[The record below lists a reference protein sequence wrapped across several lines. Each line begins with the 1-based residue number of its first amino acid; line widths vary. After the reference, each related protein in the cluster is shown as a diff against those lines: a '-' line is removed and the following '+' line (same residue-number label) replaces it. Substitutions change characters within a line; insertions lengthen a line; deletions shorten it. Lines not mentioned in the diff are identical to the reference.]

1 MSKDTDGLEDEQSL
15 AVSRYLD
22 ARDLERIQKL
32 IASGEPLLALKHV
45 RRLDTFVREGIPEEV
60 WDYLQLQEE
69 AAR

>member
-1 MSKDTDGLEDEQSL
+1 M
-15 AVSRYLD
+15 SRYLD